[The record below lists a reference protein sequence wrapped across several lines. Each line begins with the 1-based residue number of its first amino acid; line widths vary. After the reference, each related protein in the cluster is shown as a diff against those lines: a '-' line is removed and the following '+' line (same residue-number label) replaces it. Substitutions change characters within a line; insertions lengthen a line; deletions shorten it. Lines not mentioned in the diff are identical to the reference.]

1 MSRTLIVDPYV
12 SNAVRLSRRS
22 APRPVGD
29 ITVAA
34 IPARP
39 AMSSRIAWNSAAA
52 RSETG
57 ASLMSANA
65 AVGKVSA
72 CSLGEGDATL
82 PVDGSTEAAASAPS
96 EVGAHPASVTTRV
109 KAATRA

>member
-1 MSRTLIVDPYV
+1 
-12 SNAVRLSRRS
+12 
-22 APRPVGD
+22 
-29 ITVAA
+29 VAA

-82 PVDGSTEAAASAPS
+82 PVDGSTEAVVPASGGVDVHAPS
-96 EVGAHPASVTTRV
+96 ATIRAKTKTRPW
-109 KAATRA
+109 